1 MDPKCREM
9 MEKMQEYL
17 DGECSEETCR
27 MVEKHLN
34 ECDDCGACMESIKK
48 TIELLKRSGTVAVP
62 DDAKRTLREALKSC
76 LE

>member
-1 MDPKCREM
+1 VDPNCREM
-9 MEKMQEYL
+9 IEKMQEYL

-34 ECDDCGACMESIKK
+34 ECHNCGTCMESIKK
-48 TIELLKRSGTVAVP
+48 TIELLKGSRTVTVP